1 MRPSHL
7 LLGLLVISASLSATG
22 TAEDQGIP
30 FSERYAGMSWEAIV
44 AEASG
49 QRVAFHMWGGAD
61 FINAYV
67 TDYVAPAV
75 AERYDIVLEMVPVT
89 DASVFVS
96 RVLGEQQAGRSSGG
110 AVDLMWINGENFR
123 TLREADLL
131 FGPFAEQLP
140 NRQYV
145 DSQAPSILND
155 FGFPVDGY
163 ESPYGSA
170 QFVMIYDSATVPEP
184 PRSIP
189 ALYDW
194 IRANP
199 GRFAYPAAPDFT
211 GSAFIRHLFYHAA
224 GGYQELLGPFS
235 QEVFDAAAPQ
245 AWEAMNAIEPFLWR
259 GGSTYPESQTQLNSL
274 YANGEVDFAM
284 SYNPVEAATL
294 VEQER
299 FPDTTR
305 TFVFDTGTIG
315 NTHFVAIPFN
325 SSSQAA
331 AMVVA
336 NFLLSPE
343 AQYQKARPEVWGDM
357 TVLDLSSIPA
367 QWQQQFAALPQPPA
381 VVPTSELAARR
392 IPELSAPWLAAIE
405 AGWVEHV
412 LEN

>member
-1 MRPSHL
+1 MARSLGLVL
-7 LLGLLVISASLSATG
+7 LLVAATLSATG
-22 TAEDQGIP
+22 SAEDMQEP
-30 FSERYAGMSWEAIV
+30 FSERYSQMGWAEIV
-44 AEASG
+44 AEAEG

-61 FINAYV
+61 FINAYI
-67 TDYVAPAV
+67 TDFVAPAV
-75 AERYDIVLEMVPVT
+75 ADRYGITLELVPVT

-96 RVLGEQQAGRSSGG
+96 RVIGEQQAGRTSGG

-123 TLREADLL
+123 TLRQADLL

-140 NRQYV
+140 NRAFV
-145 DSQAPSILND
+145 DGTAPSIQND

-170 QFVMIYDSATVPEP
+170 QFVMIYDSAVVPEP
-184 PRSIP
+184 PATIP
-189 ALYDW
+189 ELYAW
-194 IRANP
+194 IRENP
-199 GRFAYPAAPDFT
+199 GRFAYPASPDFT

-224 GGYQELLGPFS
+224 GGYELLLGPFAEA
-235 QEVFDAAAPQ
+235 QFNAVAPS
-245 AWEAMNAIEPFLWR
+245 AWDAMNDLEPFLWR
-259 GGSTYPESQTQLNSL
+259 QGRTYPESQTQLNSL

-294 VEQER
+294 VEQQR
-299 FPDTTR
+299 FPESTR

-325 SSSQAA
+325 SSAQAA

-343 AQYQKARPEVWGDM
+343 AQYQKARPDVWGDM
-357 TVLDLSSIPA
+357 TVLDLQRVPA
-367 QWQQQFAALPQPPA
+367 EWQARFATLPQPPA
-381 VVPTSELAARR
+381 VLSTTQLAERR
-392 IPELSAPWLAAIE
+392 IPELTAGWLAAIE
-405 AGWVEHV
+405 GGWLDNV